1 MSMNKQ
7 IKVKD
12 QQAAEAV
19 EALNVDANTASTT
32 PDDTTAASIDKSADA
47 SELNETYAG
56 RKHKPEIDGPQQDS
70 QETDEI
76 YSDPRKQDNLPP
88 AGKNVGE
95 LNAYDLSQENND

>member
-1 MSMNKQ
+1 MNKQ

-12 QQAAEAV
+12 QQAAAAA
-19 EALNVDANTASTT
+19 EALNVDSVDNSVTTEQASS
-32 PDDTTAASIDKSADA
+32 ASIDKSVDA
-47 SELNETYAG
+47 NQLNETYEG
-56 RKHKPEIDGPQQDS
+56 RKHQPEIDGPQQDS

-95 LNAYDLSQENND
+95 LNAHDLSRNNDI

>member
-1 MSMNKQ
+1 MSINKQ

-19 EALNVDANTASTT
+19 EALNVDGNATTTT
-32 PDDTTAASIDKSADA
+32 PDDVTGASIDKSADA
-47 SELNETYAG
+47 NELNETYEG

-88 AGKNVGE
+88 AGKNIGE
-95 LNAYDLSQENND
+95 LNAYDLSRESND